1 MRILIAGGGEV
12 ASLIARR
19 LSREGNEITIVEEN
33 ADRCVQLEEHLDA
46 KIVHGSAV
54 SIKTMRAAGLANADM
69 LIAATTVDHVNLL
82 ACMIAQ
88 AEGNVKVKVARMR
101 THEVD
106 HWRRVCAQTGL
117 HIDLIIHPEGE
128 VIRRILPV
136 LRFPGV
142 SDIVEFAGGK
152 VKLFGMAIDRS
163 SWVAGKTME
172 ELDRAGP
179 PKNSLIAMI
188 FRGQQVIIPRG
199 PDTLQPGDVVYV
211 VTTGQEL
218 EEDLRFMGLR
228 ASQSLKS
235 IFIVGG
241 KQIGIGIAQ
250 ELESQ
255 GKNVRLFES
264 DGGRCEKI
272 SHLTRDTLVI
282 HGDGTDELTLREENV
297 DRCDAYLALTGHD
310 EDNIIGGLLARRLG
324 ARKVVALVNKLNYLP
339 MAQLLGISTTVS
351 PRAAAV
357 DGILQFV
364 RKGRVQSV
372 ITFRQEEAEAI
383 ELIAAP
389 GARYI
394 GKRLRDVRMPR
405 GSIVGAIVK
414 PSGEAIVPRGDAS
427 IEPGDRVIF
436 FAIESAV
443 PDLEAAFVTEPRGV
457 R

>member
-12 ASLIARR
+12 ATLIARR

-33 ADRCVQLEEHLDA
+33 ADRCALLEEQLDA
-46 KIVHGSAV
+46 KIVNGSAV
-54 SIKTMRAAGLANADM
+54 GVKTMRAAGVGSADM
-69 LIAATTVDHVNLL
+69 IIAATTLDHVNLL

-88 AEGNVKVKVARMR
+88 AEGNVRVKVARMR

-106 HWRRVCAQTGL
+106 HWRRVCADTGL
-117 HIDLIIHPEGE
+117 RIDLIIHPEGE
-128 VIRRILPV
+128 TIRRILPV

-152 VKLFGMAIDRS
+152 VKLFGMAVDRG
-163 SWVAGKTME
+163 SWTAGKSME

-199 PDTLQPGDVVYV
+199 PDTIQPGDVIYV
-211 VTTGQEL
+211 VTTAQEL
-218 EEDLRFMGLR
+218 EQDLTFMGLR
-228 ASQSLKS
+228 ASESLRNV
-235 IFIVGG
+235 FIVGG
-241 KQIGIGIAQ
+241 KQIGIGVAQ
-250 ELESQ
+250 ELEAQ
-255 GKNVRLFES
+255 GKSVRLFET
-264 DGGRCEKI
+264 DAARCEKI
-272 SHLTRDTLVI
+272 SQLTRDTLVI
-282 HGDGTDELTLREENV
+282 HGDGTDEGTLREENV
-297 DRCDAYLALTGHD
+297 ERADAFLALTGHD
-310 EDNIIGGLLARRLG
+310 EDNIIACLLARRLG

-339 MAQLLGISTTVS
+339 MAHLLGIATTVS

-372 ITFRQEEAEAI
+372 TTFRQEEAEAI
-383 ELIAAP
+383 ELIAGP
-389 GARYI
+389 GARYA

-414 PSGEAIVPRGDAS
+414 PTGEAIVPRGNAL

-436 FAIESAV
+436 FAVESAV
-443 PDLEAAFVTEPRGV
+443 PELEAAFLADGRGV